1 MFKMMGMILRRMEKK
16 IKEERKERKIREK
29 MEVEN
34 QDIKCLVERRQ
45 EREKW

>member
-16 IKEERKERKIREK
+16 IKEERKERKIKEK

-34 QDIKCLVERRQ
+34 QDIECLVERR
-45 EREKW
+45 